1 MVSHTVS
8 PCTSTE
14 MIFVSTRCRAPKLTF
29 NPLLARGARGAGSS
43 AMGRFGLCCLNQFS
57 RHQLELGMVTGVRA
71 KSIRGKRGS
80 AAWGRLIT
88 PLVQSAALSLA
99 AMGVRYSTTYLRQRH
114 LSRYGPQYDG
124 YCALGAAIETAAH
137 KDTVDPEAWAIVD
150 GKLYLVHSTYWL
162 EQWRQRPRN
171 SLGRPTRIGRLSRI
185 FRTQRLLELP
195 VLLPRRQIPSQ

>member
-1 MVSHTVS
+1 VVSHTVS

-99 AMGVRYSTTYLRQRH
+99 AMVCATPPHTYVN
-114 LSRYGPQYDG
+114 G
-124 YCALGAAIETAAH
+124 I
-137 KDTVDPEAWAIVD
+137 
-150 GKLYLVHSTYWL
+150 
-162 EQWRQRPRN
+162 
-171 SLGRPTRIGRLSRI
+171 
-185 FRTQRLLELP
+185 
-195 VLLPRRQIPSQ
+195 